1 MIKDIEWVL
10 ERLKSKNIPG
20 SALGA
25 ADSFYFL
32 PSPLKRGVLGS
43 AQACHASGVTKGPR
57 PWQISDT
64 PKAGHCPATRSF
76 RYRLPLS
83 ESTFVEDTAEFRNVK
98 RCKPVSVLHRGSV
111 NMSRGSP
118 CRCRH
123 GSKRKDPTLGCRRN
137 RVFLRPFQIGN
148 SWQRKS
154 VGMWGPKRLAHSDV
168 QRDSIV
174 PASRIRPGAYQRA
187 CLMTT
192 HCSPNDHR
200 RVAVSPRHTFRHSTT
215 RPK

>member
-1 MIKDIEWVL
+1 MTPQKQDIVSRKD
-10 ERLKSKNIPG
+10 
-20 SALGA
+20 
-25 ADSFYFL
+25 FL
-32 PSPLKRGVLGS
+32 TPATILQIHIRGRHRGV
-43 AQACHASGVTKGPR
+43 R
-57 PWQISDT
+57 
-64 PKAGHCPATRSF
+64 
-76 RYRLPLS
+76 
-83 ESTFVEDTAEFRNVK
+83 
-98 RCKPVSVLHRGSV
+98 RCETGKPGSVLHRGSV

-118 CRCRH
+118 CRCGH

-168 QRDSIV
+168 QHDSIV

-200 RVAVSPRHTFRHSTT
+200 RVAVGLRHTFRHPTGRSKLALMGEISEKSGSG
-215 RPK
+215 RI